1 MIKEITTI
9 MQRLYIFLL
18 LLIIITSCKQQAIIP
33 EMVFVKGGSFQMG
46 QENVRISLNPLKL
59 GAQPVHEV
67 VLQGFY
73 IGKYEVTN
81 AEYVLF
87 LNDKLAYQD
96 KFENWIDFT
105 VSRCKLDTTKVRF
118 EVAQKFERCPVVGVT
133 WYGADN
139 YCRWLSVKTGQHYRL
154 PTEAEWE
161 YAAKDKGKHYM
172 YAGSNDLD
180 EVAWYKENTRKIQ
193 PVGTKQPNALGLYD
207 MTGNAA
213 EWCFDWFDEVFY
225 IQSKRINP
233 INYVPS
239 SYKCIRG
246 GAWYSNA
253 KRSRVSQRNSSLPLW
268 GSESQGFRIV
278 REK

>member
-1 MIKEITTI
+1 

-18 LLIIITSCKQQAIIP
+18 LLTIITSCKQQAIIP
-33 EMVFVKGGSFQMG
+33 DMVYVKGGSFRMG
-46 QENVRISLNPLKL
+46 QKNAKISFNPLKL

-81 AEYVLF
+81 AEYIFF

-105 VSRCKLDTTKVRF
+105 TSQCKLDTTKGKF
-118 EVAQKFERCPVVGVT
+118 EVAQKLERCPVVGVT
-133 WYGADN
+133 WYGADK
-139 YCRWLSVKTGQHYRL
+139 YCRWLSAKTGQHYRL

-161 YAAKDKGKHYM
+161 YAARDRGKRYM

-180 EVAWYKENTRKIQ
+180 EVAWYKENTHKVQ

-207 MTGNAA
+207 MTGNAE
-213 EWCFDWFDEVFY
+213 EWCFDWFDQVFY
-225 IQSKRINP
+225 IQSKRMNP
-233 INYVPS
+233 INHVPS

-246 GAWYSNA
+246 GAWYSSA
-253 KRSRVSQRNSSLPLW
+253 KNCQVSKRKSSFPLW